1 MRCRNLFFV
10 WINVLVGLSL
20 AGCQNSPTEATSPS
34 AVICTSSPYL
44 QATMNDLLGAG
55 NQISTMLSLAG
66 AGMCPGHMDIR
77 PGQIQSAQKS
87 KGFVRFDFQ
96 AGLDEK
102 LFASADSGPTIKSIR
117 VTGGLCK
124 PDTYLSACEQAAR
137 ILIDTGYSPEDKIAQ
152 RLDEIRGR
160 ISRLTN
166 EVRTQM
172 AASKMVQKP
181 ILASPH
187 QADFCRFLG
196 FDVLDTF
203 TNEENMSIR
212 RIDRIVA
219 DAREK
224 KVSLIVANAP
234 EGRKMADVLASYL
247 KARVVV
253 LDNFPDETSAEAFDA
268 LIRENLRRLMEK

>member
-1 MRCRNLFFV
+1 
-10 WINVLVGLSL
+10 
-20 AGCQNSPTEATSPS
+20 
-34 AVICTSSPYL
+34 
-44 QATMNDLLGAG
+44 
-55 NQISTMLSLAG
+55 
-66 AGMCPGHMDIR
+66 
-77 PGQIQSAQKS
+77 
-87 KGFVRFDFQ
+87 
-96 AGLDEK
+96 
-102 LFASADSGPTIKSIR
+102 
-117 VTGGLCK
+117 
-124 PDTYLSACEQAAR
+124 
-137 ILIDTGYSPEDKIAQ
+137 
-152 RLDEIRGR
+152 
-160 ISRLTN
+160 
-166 EVRTQM
+166 M

-187 QADFCRFLG
+187 QAAFCRFLG